1 MSVTNPLSLFEKII
15 RDYSMFKSRGDL
27 FREKGALDGAL
38 VNYTLASNNLNHA
51 LDISEDE
58 SLKKYIEEKG
68 LANWCE
74 GVCGRLTDMQTEVLS
89 MIVPIQEELKK
100 RRMYERGGTGEDD
113 EKSCDYDKYKQL
125 NFEKSEDCIFFDD
138 IIGQQNAKDL
148 IKNNFVWPNIF
159 PNLYPKVAKGVL
171 LYGPPGTGKTF
182 LAKAAANEL
191 NSKTK
196 YDPNFGVLFFAPQ
209 GGDLK
214 GKYVGETEK
223 NIRNFFKCASEAAT
237 QCQDDKNKNEKDL
250 SRKGKHRVMS
260 VLFIDEVDAIAGD
273 RTDDESGMMTLSVN
287 ALLQA
292 IDGVNSFKNVA
303 IIAATNFPWNLDS
316 AFLRR
321 FDNKILIDLPSSSDI
336 YRLIKMQL
344 NEFTGRINEYANKV
358 SDENDKNTRITK
370 TKTQLKCDPSCPE
383 KIEKEYL
390 FTSEYSEYMKKLTE
404 NGLKALSIKLAEK
417 KFSPS
422 DVTNLVKNVI
432 RNVADRSRKNNTFY
446 KVPFNQFIKK
456 EYTINGGNIIETPT
470 RSNKTVYISTMS
482 LSDSTRINLDNL
494 PLCNGETKECKTV
507 LEQPSIKSIKI
518 NGGNGGSGVSEY
530 INKSLYPK
538 ETYLNDEFVKEF
550 YIDSKIQEKNELR
563 VLFPVDIDVQ
573 YADGSSELKKFYI
586 QSRVNTDLIKSGWLS
601 WISFG
606 KLGKSM
612 TNEDKK
618 KKLSAYE
625 TLVQNMIALYVPNS
639 ETSRNNETIV
649 RCNVKT
655 NINNAI
661 KTSLMK
667 RVLADLS
674 TDNIR
679 KTIDMFELERQL
691 IGTNIEIMEFE
702 GFDRNEVDLTL
713 HRNNEKS
720 DSFVDKEAFFTL
732 DIRDSDFLEVLA
744 TTASSIKEE
753 EYKELKKYQE
763 DPTKYV
769 KPVKK

>member
-15 RDYSMFKSRGDL
+15 KDYSRFKNRGDL

-51 LDISEDE
+51 LDISQDE
-58 SLKKYIEEKG
+58 SLKKYIEENG
-68 LANWCE
+68 LNNWCE

-100 RRMYERGGTGEDD
+100 RRMYERGGTGGDD
-113 EKSCDYDKYKQL
+113 DGEKTCDYDKYKQL
-125 NFEKSEDCIFFDD
+125 SFEKAEDCIFFDD
-138 IIGQQNAKDL
+138 IIGQQTAKDL

-237 QCQDDKNKNEKDL
+237 QCQDQKNKNEKDEA
-250 SRKGKHRVMS
+250 RKGKHRVMS

-273 RTDDESGMMTLSVN
+273 RNADESGMMTLSVN

-336 YRLIKMQL
+336 YKLIKMQL
-344 NEFTGRINEYANKV
+344 NEFTGRMNEYANKV
-358 SDENDKNTRITK
+358 PKQINESSRTTK
-370 TKTQLKCDPSCPE
+370 SKTQLQCDPSCPE
-383 KIEKEYL
+383 KIVKEYL
-390 FTSEYSEYMKKLTE
+390 FTLEYSEYMNKLTE

-422 DVTNLVKNVI
+422 DITNLVKNVI

-446 KVPFNQFIKK
+446 KVPFNQLIKK
-456 EYTINGGNIIETPT
+456 EYTIKDGKMVESAALSDKSI
-470 RSNKTVYISTMS
+470 YISTLS
-482 LSDSTRINLDNL
+482 LAESTKINLDSL
-494 PLCNGETKECKTV
+494 PLCNGELKECKTV
-507 LEQPSIKSIKI
+507 LEHPLTKLIKV
-518 NGGNGGSGVSEY
+518 NGVEY
-530 INKSLYPK
+530 LNKSLYPK

-550 YIDSKIQEKNELR
+550 FIDSKTQEKNEIR
-563 VLFPVDIDVQ
+563 VLFPVDIDIQ
-573 YADGSSELKKFYI
+573 YADGSNELKKFYI
-586 QSRVNTDLIKSGWLS
+586 QSRINTDLIKSGWLS

-606 KLGKSM
+606 KFGSM
-612 TNEDKK
+612 SNEDKK
-618 KKLSAYE
+618 KKLSTYE
-625 TLVQNMIALYVPNS
+625 TLIQNMTALYIPNFEMANS
-639 ETSRNNETIV
+639 QDNQTIIN
-649 RCNVKT
+649 CNVKT
-655 NINNAI
+655 DINYAI
-661 KTSLMK
+661 KSCLAK
-667 RVLADLS
+667 RVFADKS
-674 TDNIR
+674 IDNAR
-679 KTIDMFELERQL
+679 RTIDKFVLERR
-691 IGTNIEIMEFE
+691 IVGTNIEIDEFE
-702 GFDRNEVDLTL
+702 NFDRGETTLTL
-713 HRNNEKS
+713 DNNVKQTEN
-720 DSFVDKEAFFTL
+720 FIDKEAFFTL
-732 DIRDSDFLEVLA
+732 DIRDSDFLEVLS
-744 TTASSIKEE
+744 TSSSSIKED

-769 KPVKK
+769 NPTKK